1 MQRLE
6 ENLLGIDTRA
16 TGVIVRA
23 RHQGAD
29 AAINVGGDWYDA
41 LDIGDG
47 RVAVAVGDVVG
58 RGLDATT
65 TAVRLRGAL
74 GLAAFDIR
82 GPTEALTVLDRYAQ
96 TLRGAPG
103 TTVALAVVDP
113 NRAVVSYACAGHP
126 PPCWCHR
133 PVTWP
138 TWRRAAPGR
147 SASTYKRPEPKRGRP
162 SSRRD
167 RCYCSTPTGS
177 SSAGASRSTP
187 ASAGRRKSSQ
197 TTGTCRC
204 GASSRRSSPTSSAMA
219 PRTTSLWWRC
229 AVSAPARTCSCDA
242 FSAGRDQQT
251 WARQRL
257 RVWLDSVGI
266 TGEDRDAV
274 VLAVGEAVSNAID
287 HGSDRDPSQIVT
299 VELAR
304 RQSKIIASVG
314 DRGHW
319 QPGLK
324 ALLAGRGRGHLI
336 MEALSDDV
344 DINLDQG
351 GTVVTL

>member
-1 MQRLE
+1 MSPTGDVAYLE
-6 ENLLGIDTRA
+6 EGRSWPLGIDVQAPRA
-16 TGVIVRA
+16 QAGQALFPPGSMLLLYTDGLIER
-23 RHQGAD
+23 RGESLD
-29 AAINVGGDWYDA
+29 AGLGRLAQVVTDYWNLPLRRLKQAIFTHLV
-41 LDIGDG
+41 GDG
-47 RVAVAVGDVVG
+47 AQDDVALVAVRGVG
-58 RGLDATT
+58 
-65 TAVRLRGAL
+65 
-74 GLAAFDIR
+74 
-82 GPTEALTVLDRYAQ
+82 
-96 TLRGAPG
+96 
-103 TTVALAVVDP
+103 
-113 NRAVVSYACAGHP
+113 ACP
-126 PPCWCHR
+126 
-133 PVTWP
+133 
-138 TWRRAAPGR
+138 
-147 SASTYKRPEPKRGRP
+147 
-162 SSRRD
+162 D
-167 RCYCSTPTGS
+167 
-177 SSAGASRSTP
+177 
-187 ASAGRRKSSQ
+187 
-197 TTGTCRC
+197 
-204 GASSRRSSPTSSAMA
+204 
-219 PRTTSLWWRC
+219 LF
-229 AVSAPARTCSCDA
+229 CDA

-351 GTVVTL
+351 GTVVTLQFAHQEQHA